1 MKSSASLQATLAQW
15 MPILAWLPRYRRED
29 LSGDLLAGTIT
40 AILLVPQ
47 AMAYSLLAGL
57 PPEVGL
63 YASIAPPL
71 VYALFGSSRTL
82 AVGPVAVASLLVAAS
97 LGDIAAPGSPEYYA
111 AALLLALMTGLILL
125 ILGVARAGFVAN
137 FLSHPVMSGFT
148 SAAAIM
154 IIVSQ
159 LKHLLGIPLPRAENI
174 LHVGPALLTGLGGIN
189 PVALG
194 LGLVSIAGLV
204 YSRKYLGAH
213 LRRLGLPA
221 ALADPLTKT
230 GPLVLVILA
239 TGVTWL
245 LALDQRVAL
254 NIVGGIPTG
263 LPPIGI
269 PPLSPELW
277 RELAGAALLIA
288 LVGFVESVS
297 VAKVLASKRRQKVD
311 PDQELV
317 GLGMA
322 NLGAAF
328 SGGSPVCG
336 GFSRSVVNYSAG
348 ANTQLA
354 AIVTAGFIALAVVFL
369 TPFFYYL
376 PQTVLA
382 AIIIVAVSA
391 LIDTEM
397 PRRVWHYNKADAASL
412 AITFVVV
419 LTEGIETG
427 IVAGV
432 LTSLALYL
440 WRTSRPHIAVVG
452 RVGDSEHFRNVERH
466 PVHTCPHILAV
477 RVDESLYFANTRF
490 LENFLLAGVA
500 EQPEVR
506 HVVLICSALNYIDAS
521 ALESLENLILE
532 FRGSGV
538 TLHLAEV
545 KGPVTDKLH
554 RTPFLAHLAPGK
566 LFLSTDEAMAALG
579 CPGPALVD
587 REASGD
593 ISTTPVSASAPIL

>member
-1 MKSSASLQATLAQW
+1 
-15 MPILAWLPRYRRED
+15 
-29 LSGDLLAGTIT
+29 
-40 AILLVPQ
+40 
-47 AMAYSLLAGL
+47 
-57 PPEVGL
+57 
-63 YASIAPPL
+63 
-71 VYALFGSSRTL
+71 
-82 AVGPVAVASLLVAAS
+82 
-97 LGDIAAPGSPEYYA
+97 
-111 AALLLALMTGLILL
+111 
-125 ILGVARAGFVAN
+125 VAN

-159 LKHLLGIPLPRAENI
+159 LKHLLGISLPRAENI
-174 LHVGPALLTGLGGIN
+174 LHVGPVLLAGLGEIN

-194 LGLVSIAGLV
+194 LGLASIAALL
-204 YSRKYLGAH
+204 YIRKSLAGH
-213 LRRLGLPA
+213 LHRLGLPA
-221 ALADPLTKT
+221 GLVDPLTKT
-230 GPLVLVILA
+230 GPLALVVLA
-239 TGVTWL
+239 TGITWL
-245 LALDQRVAL
+245 LALEQRAGL
-254 NIVGGIPTG
+254 SIVGDIPTG
-263 LPPIGI
+263 LPPLTL
-269 PPLSPELW
+269 PPLAPELW
-277 RELAGAALLIA
+277 QQLAGAALLIA

-297 VAKVLASKRRQKVD
+297 VAKVLASKRRQKID

-328 SGGSPVCG
+328 TGGSPVCG
-336 GFSRSVVNYSAG
+336 GFSRSVVNFSAG

-354 AIVTAGFIALAVVFL
+354 AMITAGFIAVAVVLL

-412 AITFVVV
+412 AITFLIV
-419 LTEGIETG
+419 LGKGIETG

-432 LTSLALYL
+432 VTSLVLYL

-452 RVGDSEHFRNVERH
+452 RVGDTEHFRNVERH
-466 PVHTCPHILAV
+466 RVHTCPHILAV

-490 LENFLLAGVA
+490 LENFLLTRVA

-532 FRGSGV
+532 FRASGV
-538 TLHLAEV
+538 TLHLTEV

-554 RTPFLAHLAPGK
+554 RTPFLQHLAPGE
-566 LFLSTDEAMAALG
+566 LFLSTDEAMVALG
-579 CPGPALVD
+579 CPGPAHAGRQIPD
-587 REASGD
+587 DHPNIPADNPAS
-593 ISTTPVSASAPIL
+593 VL